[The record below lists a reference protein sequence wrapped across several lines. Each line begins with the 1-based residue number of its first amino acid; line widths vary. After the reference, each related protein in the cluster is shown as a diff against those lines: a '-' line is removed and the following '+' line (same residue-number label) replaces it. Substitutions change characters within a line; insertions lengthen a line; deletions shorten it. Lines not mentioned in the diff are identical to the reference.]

1 MWRRVSEV
9 KEIGN
14 RMKSVNEKASLSEEL
29 MESLK
34 AHTSKIA
41 VVGMGYVGLPMAV
54 EFARVGFD
62 VTGLEV
68 DQRRCE
74 ALCKGESYIADMRDS
89 DIMEVILQDAF
100 HPSSDLNSLRESDV
114 VLICVPT
121 PLRKSKDPDLTAI
134 LSAGEAIAENL
145 HRGQLIILESTTYP
159 GTTEEILLPMFEEKG
174 LKVGEDFF
182 LAFSPERI
190 DPGNPQFSVKNI
202 TKLVGGVT
210 RMCTELSATLYEQ
223 IVSKVVRVSS
233 ARVAEASKLLENTF
247 RSVNIAL
254 MNEMSIICK
263 HLDVDVWEVIDAAA
277 TKPFGFLPHYPG
289 PGIGGHCIPLDPHYL
304 SWKARLSGYEPRFIA
319 LASEINGA
327 MPHHVVDLVSEALND
342 SGKAIRGSNVVILG
356 AAYKPNVSDFRE
368 SPSME
373 IMELLIHKGAKLSYC
388 DPYVPEVKVG
398 NDILMAVESNE
409 RTLSAADCVVVVTNH
424 RDFDYEMIVR
434 KSPVVVDTRN
444 ATRKFADLGK
454 VYFL

>member
-1 MWRRVSEV
+1 
-9 KEIGN
+9 
-14 RMKSVNEKASLSEEL
+14 MKSVNEKASLSEEL